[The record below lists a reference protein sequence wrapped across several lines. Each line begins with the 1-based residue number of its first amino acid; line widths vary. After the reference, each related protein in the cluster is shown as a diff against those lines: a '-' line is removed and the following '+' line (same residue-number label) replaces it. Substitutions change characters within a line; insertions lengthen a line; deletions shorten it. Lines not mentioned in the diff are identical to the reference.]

1 MNRRRVQ
8 LILLIVPAM
17 WGLVFVAV
25 ERVLRQM
32 SAFQL
37 VTVRF
42 AIIFG
47 VVGGMMLARPGLRSA
62 LVRSR
67 WRLLLFAGFLGVPVS
82 NLAIVHAQNY
92 LSPTLASLI
101 ITTAPVLTVM
111 LAPSVLG
118 ERVTQARKAGFLVAF
133 AGAAIVIVVGAGESA
148 SFTVSNVLGASVA
161 IITPLAWALYTLLL
175 KKLTVDHSAM
185 AGVGATLMV
194 GSLFMIPFVPTAVDG
209 GAAAST
215 ETWLW
220 LAYLAFGGTFIPYLL
235 WFWSMR
241 YLDASETSA
250 YLYLVP
256 LFALVWSLIVLGD
269 LPPAGALAGGALVLI
284 GVALAQRGGKPVR
297 VRIPKEAA

>member
-111 LAPSVLG
+111 LVPSVLG

-185 AGVGATLMV
+185 AEWA
-194 GSLFMIPFVPTAVDG
+194 
-209 GAAAST
+209 
-215 ETWLW
+215 
-220 LAYLAFGGTFIPYLL
+220 
-235 WFWSMR
+235 R
-241 YLDASETSA
+241 
-250 YLYLVP
+250 
-256 LFALVWSLIVLGD
+256 
-269 LPPAGALAGGALVLI
+269 
-284 GVALAQRGGKPVR
+284 R
-297 VRIPKEAA
+297 